1 MSVLPPHCVVLSSS
15 NGSGK
20 NLTESNRSWDLLWW
34 KISSRAFTRTK
45 LHVRSPTG
53 RWDIA
58 HEVPTDPKK
67 LATMCVWERVC
78 VLEIFCAGFES
89 LLLDRC
95 SRQSLIILRLFW
107 VFAARQVFAS
117 EHSGVSLL
125 CTWSILYTVMET
137 LGDEIHCG
145 RLLEEIW
152 AICDEDRIDY
162 LVNFYSKSN
171 RLSISIFTVIVID
184 LVAHPSCG
192 SHQELFT
199 KSRGDEQR
207 R

>member
-1 MSVLPPHCVVLSSS
+1 ML
-15 NGSGK
+15 K
-20 NLTESNRSWDLLWW
+20 ESIKSPIFTDGFRLIDLLCQSYPHTVWSWALRMAPEKFWPRATDRETCYVW
-34 KISSRAFTRTK
+34 KVSSRAFTRTK
-45 LHVRSPTG
+45 PHVRSPTG

-67 LATMCVWERVC
+67 LATMCVRERVC

-137 LGDEIHCG
+137 LEDGIHCEDCW
-145 RLLEEIW
+145 RKFEWFVTRIESIIW
-152 AICDEDRIDY
+152 
-162 LVNFYSKSN
+162 
-171 RLSISIFTVIVID
+171 SIFTVKVID
-184 LVAHPSCG
+184 YRFRFLLSLW
-192 SHQELFT
+192 ST
-199 KSRGDEQR
+199 
-207 R
+207 